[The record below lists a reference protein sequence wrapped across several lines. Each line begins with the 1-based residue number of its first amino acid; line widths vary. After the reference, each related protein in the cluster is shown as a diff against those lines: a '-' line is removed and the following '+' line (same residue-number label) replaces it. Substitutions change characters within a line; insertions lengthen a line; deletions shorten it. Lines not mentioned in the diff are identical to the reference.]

1 VFLETSHSKSTLH
14 TFNLFIRL
22 CLQNEGKLSSARRKS
37 HFASLSDDEI
47 ARMEAAVRANYCKAG
62 A

>member
-1 VFLETSHSKSTLH
+1 LH
-14 TFNLFIRL
+14 TFNLFVRL
-22 CLQNEGKLSSARRKS
+22 CLQNKGKLSSAKRKS

-47 ARMEAAVRANYCKAG
+47 ARMEAAVRANYSKAG